1 MKNGFKGY
9 FLFFIVLITVAS
21 FSISWAEQSRPVLIV
36 GDDFNYPPYSFVDD
50 SGNPAGFNI
59 DLAKAVADAMGYDV
73 EFRLD
78 EWNQV
83 RFDLENGII
92 DFVPGMFNTQARSTL
107 YDFSTKH
114 SVSIGDIFTDES
126 IKLNKLS
133 DLAGKTVV
141 VQNGDVIGEYLQAM
155 KIGIVLVEV
164 PSVNEALK
172 SVSDGTYA
180 YAGLLKIPGLY
191 ELESDAIEGV
201 IAQNI
206 PFEPQDYC
214 MAVNKGN
221 EDLLHILNGGL
232 NIVKSTG
239 EYQEIYDKWLG
250 VYDEKTMVE
259 MARKNWIRI
268 AIASIIVII
277 LSIALILIFRKLQA
291 KKHEIDDANKELD
304 DSIEELI
311 SVQDILLSQYD
322 KQKSTSE
329 STSETTSESIDS
341 DKYS

>member
-9 FLFFIVLITVAS
+9 FLFFILLITVTA
-21 FSISWAEQSRPVLIV
+21 FSITWAEQSRPVLIV

-83 RFDLENGII
+83 RQDLENGSI
-92 DFVPGMFNTQARSTL
+92 DFVPGMFNTQARSAL

-114 SVSIGDIFTDES
+114 SVSTGDVFTDAS
-126 IKLNKLS
+126 IKLDTLS

-141 VQNGDVIGEYLQAM
+141 VQKGDVVGEYLKAL

-164 PSVNEALK
+164 PTVIEALE
-172 SVSDGTYA
+172 SVEDGTYV
-180 YAGLLKIPGLY
+180 YAGLLKVPGQY
-191 ELESDAIEGV
+191 EIAHDNIKGV

-206 PFEPQDYC
+206 TFEPQNYC
-214 MAVNKGN
+214 MAVKKGN

-250 VYDEKTMVE
+250 VYDEKTMVD
-259 MARKNWIRI
+259 MARKSWIRI
-268 AIASIIVII
+268 AIGSIIVII
-277 LSIALILIFRKLQA
+277 LSIALILIFRKLQT

-304 DSIEELI
+304 ESIEELI

-322 KQKSTSE
+322 KQKSDKTS
-329 STSETTSESIDS
+329 
-341 DKYS
+341 

>member
-1 MKNGFKGY
+1 MKNGCKGY

-50 SGNPAGFNI
+50 SGNPSGFNI

-73 EFRLD
+73 QFRLD
-78 EWNQV
+78 EWNLIRQ
-83 RFDLENGII
+83 DLENGGI

-114 SVSIGDIFTDES
+114 SVSIGDIFTDAS
-126 IKLNKLS
+126 IELKKLS

-141 VQNGDVIGEYLQAM
+141 VQKGDVVGEYLQSL

-172 SVSDGTYA
+172 SVANGTYS

-191 ELESDAIEGV
+191 ELENDSIEGV

-214 MAVNKGN
+214 MAVKKGN

-239 EYQEIYDKWLG
+239 DYQEIYDKWLG
-250 VYDEKTMVE
+250 VYDEKTMVD
-259 MARKNWIRI
+259 MAKKSGIRI
-268 AIASIIVII
+268 VIASIIVII
-277 LSIALILIFRKLQA
+277 LSIALILIYRKLQA

-304 DSIEELI
+304 ESIEELI

-322 KQKSTSE
+322 KQKS
-329 STSETTSESIDS
+329 
-341 DKYS
+341 DKKS